1 MRHQFT
7 IALLMLP
14 VMTGVAAAQT
24 PREPSSGRGSV
35 DFGLRFTDVSGDAA
49 RYQRFRDLG
58 DGGFLDRAWIE
69 RRGSNWN
76 LQIRA
81 DKAGRRDQRYWAEYT
96 HTGRLKITLLYD
108 EVPLLM
114 SDDTRTLH
122 TIESPG
128 VLRVVDSVQAA
139 AQTSAASLSGAV
151 AGLDRFRLE
160 SRRRT
165 GRLDLVFRPTREVD
179 FRFSLVNTTR
189 EGAMPYGASFGFS
202 SVAEVSAPIDTRTTD
217 MVAGLAWVTPN
228 RSLRVSY
235 NGSWFDNHVPSLVW
249 DNPWR
254 AVDSATAGS
263 SQGRMALPPDSTL
276 HAVTATGW
284 LKMAGRT
291 HLNGSV
297 TVGTGSQNDTL
308 LPFTINPQIAPLL
321 LSRATAEAEVRN
333 VAANVGL
340 TSRPTPKVWLS
351 ARFRYYDSENRMPG
365 FHDASYVRM
374 DQLVRPFEHAPT
386 EPFSFT
392 RQNVDLDASF
402 TPRPFAALR
411 VGYSRDTTDRDAR
424 IFAQTV
430 DEVFRA
436 SLDTS
441 VKDWLTIRGIV
452 ERAVRTGSG
461 FREAL
466 LPEIDEQPS
475 MRHFDIADRDR
486 DRVTG
491 LVQITPIP
499 AVGLAISASR
509 GKDTYRNKEFGA
521 AGFGLRDNE
530 NRLLTVSLDLLP
542 VEKISAGVWY
552 AYETF
557 DTLQRSR
564 QSTAALFT
572 DSRRDWTLDSNETV
586 RTWSLTLDLLKIG
599 EKADVRLG
607 YDSSRSRA
615 TYIHGLVPGSTLAAP
630 IALPPVR
637 NIIDTAR
644 AEVGWALTGQL
655 AVSLIY
661 RFDQYRVDDY
671 AMGPGTITRLNM
683 PGSLFLGYVYRPYRA
698 NSARLQFKYRW

>member
-1 MRHQFT
+1 MRVS
-7 IALLMLP
+7 IALLMLLP

-24 PREPSSGRGSV
+24 PAKPSSGRGSV
-35 DFGLRFTDVSGDAA
+35 DFGLRFTDASGDAA

-76 LQIRA
+76 LQIKA
-81 DKAGRRDQRYWAEYT
+81 DKVGRRDQRYSAEYK
-96 HTGRLKITLLYD
+96 HSARLKITLLYD

-114 SDDTRTLH
+114 SDDTRTLF

-139 AQTSAASLSGAV
+139 AQTSVASLSGAV

-160 SRRRT
+160 SRRRI
-165 GRLDLVFRPTREVD
+165 GRLELVFRPTREVD

-189 EGAMPYGASFGFS
+189 QGAMPYGASFGFAGA
-202 SVAEVSAPIDTRTTD
+202 AEVSAPIDTRTTD
-217 MVAGLAWVTPN
+217 LVAGLEWAKPN

-235 NGSWFDNHVPSLVW
+235 TGSWFDNHASSLVW

-263 SQGRMALPPDSTL
+263 SQGRMALWPDSTL
-276 HAVTATGW
+276 QAVTATGW

-308 LPFTINPQIAPLL
+308 LPFTINSQIAPLP

-340 TSRPTPKVWLS
+340 TSRPNPKVWLS

-374 DQLVRPFEHAPT
+374 DQLVRPLEGEPT
-386 EPFSFT
+386 APFSFT

-402 TPRPFAALR
+402 TPRPFAAFR
-411 VGYSRDTTDRDAR
+411 VGYSRDTTDRGAR

-436 SLDTS
+436 SLDAS
-441 VKDWLTIRGIV
+441 VRDWLTVRGIV
-452 ERAVRTGSG
+452 ERAVRAGSG

-466 LPEIDEQPS
+466 LPSIGEQPS
-475 MRHFDIADRDR
+475 VRQFDIADRDR

-509 GKDTYRNKEFGA
+509 GKDTYKNKEFGE

-572 DSRRDWTLDSNETV
+572 DARRDWTLDSNETV

-615 TYIHGLVPGSTLAAP
+615 TYVHGLVPGSTLAAP
-630 IALPPVR
+630 IALPPVK

-644 AEVGWALTGQL
+644 AEVGWALTGRL
-655 AVSLIY
+655 TASLIY
-661 RFDQYRVDDY
+661 RFDQYRVDDF
-671 AMGPGTITRLNM
+671 AMGPGTITRLDM
-683 PGSLFLGYVYRPYRA
+683 PGSLFLGQLYRPYRA
-698 NSARLQFKYRW
+698 TGAWLRFNYRW

>member
-1 MRHQFT
+1 M
-7 IALLMLP
+7 LLP
-14 VMTGVAAAQT
+14 VMTGLAGAAAAQT
-24 PREPSSGRGSV
+24 PAGPPSGRGSV
-35 DFGLRFTDVSGDAA
+35 DFGLRLTDVSGDAA

-76 LQIRA
+76 LQA
-81 DKAGRRDQRYWAEYT
+81 AAGKVGRRDQWYWGEYK
-96 HTGRLKITLLYD
+96 HSGRLKVTLFYD
-108 EVPLLM
+108 EIPLLM
-114 SDDTRTLH
+114 SDDTRTLY
-122 TIESPG
+122 TIGSPG
-128 VLRVVDSVQAA
+128 VLSVSDTVQAA

-151 AGLDRFRLE
+151 AGLQSFRLQ
-160 SRRRT
+160 SRRRI
-165 GRLDLVFRPTREVD
+165 GRLDLVFRPTREIDVK
-179 FRFSLVNTTR
+179 FSLVNTTR
-189 EGAMPYGASFGFS
+189 EGTMPYGASFGFS
-202 SVAEVSAPIDTRTTD
+202 SAAEVSAPIDTRTTD
-217 MVAGLAWVTPN
+217 LVAGVEWVKSN

-263 SQGRMALPPDSTL
+263 SQGRMALWPDSTL
-276 HAVTATGW
+276 QAVTAAGW

-297 TVGTGSQNDTL
+297 TIGTGSQNEAL
-308 LPFTINPQIAPLL
+308 LPFTINPQIAPLP

-333 VAANVGL
+333 VAVNLGL
-340 TSRPTPKVWLS
+340 TSRPNSKVWLS
-351 ARFRYYDSENRMPG
+351 ARLRYYDSENRMPA

-374 DQLVRPFEHAPT
+374 DQLVRTLHGEPT
-386 EPFSFT
+386 APFSFT

-411 VGYSRDTTDRDAR
+411 VGYSRDTTDRDGR

-430 DEVFRA
+430 DDVFRA
-436 SLDTS
+436 SVDTS
-441 VKDWLTIRGIV
+441 AKGWLTIRGIV
-452 ERAVRTGSG
+452 EHAVRTGSG
-461 FREAL
+461 FRAAL
-466 LPEIDEQPS
+466 LPEIGEQPAV
-475 MRHFDIADRDR
+475 RQYDISDRNR

-491 LVQITPIP
+491 LVQITPIS
-499 AVGLAISASR
+499 AVGFSVSASR
-509 GKDTYRNKEFGA
+509 GKDTYNNKESGE

-530 NRLLTVSLDLLP
+530 NRLMTVSLDLLP
-542 VEKISAGVWY
+542 SEKVSAGVWY
-552 AYETF
+552 SYETF

-586 RTWSLTLDLLKIG
+586 RTLSLNLDLLKIRDR
-599 EKADVRLG
+599 ADVRLG

-615 TYIHGLVPGSTLAAP
+615 TYIHGVVPGSTLAAP

-637 NIIDTAR
+637 NIVDTAR
-644 AEVGWALTGQL
+644 AEFGWALTGRL
-655 AVSLIY
+655 GVSLIY

-683 PGSLFLGYVYRPYRA
+683 PGSLFLGYLYRPYKA
-698 NSARLQFKYRW
+698 NGAWLRMSYRWD